1 MSGTRGEV
9 ERFFRTLLLGDF
21 EEDQH
26 FGAQIV
32 GGLISLI
39 PILDQVMDARDITG
53 TLFKINQRGGFDK
66 ASADQLVNLGFA
78 AFGAI
83 PEVGSAFKTVFKP
96 LWKER
101 RAVKGAVHSGLQAVE
116 GLLGLGKGGAIKW
129 IRHELLGKWVARSNA
144 AIQQVD
150 VAMAS
155 CIELLEFVSTA
166 SGWKGWLIPDSV
178 QRLAKELL
186 PSLKSMRGQIR
197 APLQRASREIR
208 EFLEDLLGE
217 QAAAIVMAAG
227 ERAVAASATPG
238 TRPKAGHNAAE
249 LRPQG
254 RVPARQTEKKIGGR
268 AETDTKKGGGPLHV
282 ATQLTRKAFSSLANQ
297 EKGLVGEHMVDYYE
311 LKRLGGTW
319 PHDKPQGSWK
329 PETVRKLNVDKRPV
343 NLSLGDMPKVNQSGI
358 DAVWQ
363 HSGSYTVTEAK
374 ARESIFAIKAN
385 VDKRGS
391 ATVKSMSEDRQLLY
405 YLLSDSSDKRGVQF
419 RTVQMSRAWVVDR
432 ASREGLPRVAL
443 SAIESYAAARRVVL
457 VTFESGGALAHGQAL
472 TDIHMGKPE
481 AAVHP
486 HTEHGITKQW
496 EAAAIDEVVE
506 ARNAARKKANEAK
519 PAASEAPTDNKPTK
533 ANKPSKPRKPGK

>member
-53 TLFKINQRGGFDK
+53 TLFKINQHGGFDK
-66 ASADQLVNLGFA
+66 ANADQLVNLGFA

-83 PEVGSAFKTVFKP
+83 PEIGSAFKTVFKP
-96 LWKER
+96 LWRER
-101 RAVKGAVHSGLQAVE
+101 RVVKGAVHSGMHAVE
-116 GLLGLGKGGAIKW
+116 GLLGLGKGGTIKW
-129 IRHELLGKWVARSNA
+129 IRHELLGKWVARSNS

-186 PSLKSMRGQIR
+186 PSLKNMRGQIR

-227 ERAVAASATPG
+227 ERAVAASATAG

-249 LRPQG
+249 LHPKGTVQL
-254 RVPARQTEKKIGGR
+254 RQTGKKVGGR
-268 AETDTKKGGGPLHV
+268 PETDIKKGGGPLHV
-282 ATQLTRKAFSSLANQ
+282 AMQLTRKAFKSLANQ
-297 EKGLVGEHMVDYYE
+297 EKGLVGEHMADYSE
-311 LKRLGGTW
+311 LKRLKGSW
-319 PHDKPQGSWK
+319 PHDKPKGTWK
-329 PETVRKLNVDKRPV
+329 PETIRKLNVDKRPV
-343 NLSLGDMPKVNQSGI
+343 NLSLIDLPKVNHSGI

-363 HSGSYTVTEAK
+363 HGTSYTVTEAK
-374 ARESIFAIKAN
+374 ARESVIAVLAGA
-385 VDKRGS
+385 R
-391 ATVKSMSEDRQLLY
+391 ARVKKESVARLSEDQELLY
-405 YLLSDSSDKRGVQF
+405 YLLSDSSDKRGVEF
-419 RTVQMSRAWVVDR
+419 RMVQMSVDWVRDR
-432 ASREGLPRVAL
+432 SEKEGIPAAAVAALQKAKNRRVL
-443 SAIESYAAARRVVL
+443 LITIESDGM
-457 VTFESGGALAHGQAL
+457 FDHIKALA
-472 TDIHMGKPE
+472 DIHMGKPE
-481 AAVHP
+481 AEVHP
-486 HTEHGITKQW
+486 HPEHGFTRQW
-496 EAAAIDEVVE
+496 EAAAIDTVVE
-506 ARNAARKKANEAK
+506 ARDAARKKANEAK
-519 PAASEAPTDNKPTK
+519 KAASEEKEATK
-533 ANKPSKPRKPGK
+533 ARRSTPPPRRGK

>member
-1 MSGTRGEV
+1 MSGTRSEV

-166 SGWKGWLIPDSV
+166 TGWKDWLIPDPV

-186 PSLKSMRGQIR
+186 PGLKQMRGQIR
-197 APLQRASREIR
+197 APLQRASKEIR

-238 TRPKAGHNAAE
+238 TRPKTGHNAAE

-254 RVPARQTEKKIGGR
+254 RVSARQTEKKVGGR
-268 AETDTKKGGGPLHV
+268 TETDTKRGGGPLHV

-311 LKRLGGTW
+311 LERLGGTW
-319 PHDKPQGSWK
+319 PHDKPKGSWK

-343 NLSLGDMPKVNQSGI
+343 NLSLSDLPKVNQSGI

-363 HSGSYTVTEAK
+363 HGGSYTVTEAK

-391 ATVKSMSEDRQLLY
+391 ATVKSMSEDQQLLY

-419 RTVQMSRAWVVDR
+419 RTVQMSEDWVRDR
-432 ASREGLPRVAL
+432 ATREGLP
-443 SAIESYAAARRVVL
+443 AAANAALRTPRNRRVVL
-457 VTFESGGALAHGQAL
+457 VTFESDGALAHGQAL

-486 HTEHGITKQW
+486 HPEHGITKQW
-496 EAAAIDEVVE
+496 EAAAIDAVVR
-506 ARNAARKKANEAK
+506 ARERARAVKNAKQS
-519 PAASEAPTDNKPTK
+519 SEAPTGNKPTK
-533 ANKPSKPRKPGK
+533 ANKPSK